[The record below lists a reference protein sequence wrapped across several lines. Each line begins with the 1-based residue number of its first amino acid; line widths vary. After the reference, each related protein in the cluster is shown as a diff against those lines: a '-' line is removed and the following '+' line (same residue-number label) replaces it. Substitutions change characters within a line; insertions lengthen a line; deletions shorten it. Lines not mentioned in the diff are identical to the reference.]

1 MSLVIRERSTPEH
14 RTCPVS
20 SHIIRVRIASPDHSS
35 GHTYSC
41 MLSVSLDRRRYS
53 TVQDPPTR
61 LGVASNEPTYRDVD
75 LTMDMD
81 VDWQD
86 EDNRDVHTVIC
97 SRPAKRY
104 QKSVGTH

>member
-1 MSLVIRERSTPEH
+1 
-14 RTCPVS
+14 
-20 SHIIRVRIASPDHSS
+20 
-35 GHTYSC
+35 

-81 VDWQD
+81 ADWQD
-86 EDNRDVHTVIC
+86 EDDRDAHTVIC